1 MATRGRAGD
10 DDDDDAPVRTGSGVQ
25 ALETG
30 LTVLDAFADVV
41 RPMMLKEIALAA
53 DMHPAKVHRY
63 LASFVKRGYVEQ
75 DAQGRYSLGR
85 GALRIG
91 LASLASLDAVR
102 LAAPLLDELS
112 NALGETVLAAVW
124 GNRGPTVVQWRDS
137 PRPVMVN
144 VRPGSVLPLLSSATG
159 RVFAAFMEAHL
170 TAALI
175 DEELKERAEAGVYPS
190 NAREVGE
197 LLAGVRAQYLGRV
210 TGDVLPGV
218 DSVSAPVFDY
228 DSRMVLAVSALGNS
242 SRFDSDPAGHIAA
255 AVRQTAQALSRRLG
269 YPGDASMPN

>member
-1 MATRGRAGD
+1 VATKGSRDAGEDETSARG
-10 DDDDDAPVRTGSGVQ
+10 GSGVQ

-30 LTVLDAFADVV
+30 LTVLDAFADVI
-41 RPMMLKEIALAA
+41 RHMMLKEIALAA
-53 DMHPAKVHRY
+53 GMHPAKVHRY

-102 LAAPLLDELS
+102 LATPLLDELS

-159 RVFAAFMEAHL
+159 RVFAAFMEPPL
-170 TAALI
+170 TAALV
-175 DEELKERAEAGVYPS
+175 DEELKERAAEGAYPS
-190 NAREVGE
+190 NVRDMKE
-197 LLAGVRAQYLGRV
+197 LLDGVRALHLGRV

-218 DSVSAPVFDY
+218 DSVSSPVFDY
-228 DSRMVLAVSALGNS
+228 DSRMVLAITALGNS
-242 SRFDSDPAGHIAA
+242 ARFDSDPAGPIAT
-255 AVRQTAQALSRRLG
+255 AVRQAAETLSHRLG
-269 YPGDASMPN
+269 YPGGPTAP